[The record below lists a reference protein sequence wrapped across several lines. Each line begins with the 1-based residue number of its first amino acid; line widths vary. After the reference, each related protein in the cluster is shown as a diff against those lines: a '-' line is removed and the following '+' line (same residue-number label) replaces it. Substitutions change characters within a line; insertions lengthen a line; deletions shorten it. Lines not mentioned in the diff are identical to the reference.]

1 MKHKIL
7 VFIVPSSE
15 LFITYV

>member
-15 LFITYV
+15 LFIIYV